1 MMNQEYRSLKT
12 QYSINEDFADDRLIE
27 VNLLVMHDDVNLN
40 YSSFSKE
47 TMENAKETLKNVPI
61 LAYIKKDEYD
71 NVDFDGH
78 NIEVKLKEN
87 KDGDM
92 EFKVHYLEKPIGV
105 IPETNDYHYEE
116 RDGKTYVAC
125 KGYLWKEY
133 LNDGL
138 EILQENSTKP
148 ISMEILVDDGNYNSS
163 TDIYEITKYR
173 YLGVTVLGTDVIP
186 AMSGAK
192 MDVVGQFSINN
203 NTEFFEKVKKLN
215 EELKQSLNFTL
226 EGGENLED
234 NKIFEEEE
242 VVETEVVVE
251 EEVPTTEEVEET
263 PVDTSDEEI
272 VEEKFTKSFE
282 LSHDDIRSK
291 LYGLLYKVEDEDDE
305 WYWINEVYDDYFIY
319 SSDWNP
325 KYFKQGYIK
334 TDVDVGFE
342 GERIEMFVEFLTA
355 EELEEL
361 KNMRNQ
367 YSLILAENEELK
379 EFRATKEKEE
389 FEVKQEELRQEKIS
403 HINTEYKSISE
414 DIKELFI
421 SKVDEYETTDDIDAD
436 MCVYIVKN
444 KVTFSKVKKEP
455 TTVKV
460 SVEENTQNPVAS
472 PYGDL
477 F

>member
-1 MMNQEYRSLKT
+1 MNQEYRSLKT

-92 EFKVHYLEKPIGV
+92 EFKVHYLEKSIGV

-215 EELKQSLNFTL
+215 EELKQSLNFTF

-234 NKIFEEEE
+234 NKLFEEEE
-242 VVETEVVVE
+242 VVETEVVVEEVKVVE

-263 PVDTSDEEI
+263 PV
-272 VEEKFTKSFE
+272 
-282 LSHDDIRSK
+282 
-291 LYGLLYKVEDEDDE
+291 
-305 WYWINEVYDDYFIY
+305 
-319 SSDWNP
+319 
-325 KYFKQGYIK
+325 
-334 TDVDVGFE
+334 
-342 GERIEMFVEFLTA
+342 
-355 EELEEL
+355 
-361 KNMRNQ
+361 
-367 YSLILAENEELK
+367 
-379 EFRATKEKEE
+379 
-389 FEVKQEELRQEKIS
+389 
-403 HINTEYKSISE
+403 
-414 DIKELFI
+414 
-421 SKVDEYETTDDIDAD
+421 
-436 MCVYIVKN
+436 
-444 KVTFSKVKKEP
+444 
-455 TTVKV
+455 
-460 SVEENTQNPVAS
+460 
-472 PYGDL
+472 
-477 F
+477 

>member
-1 MMNQEYRSLKT
+1 MNQEYKSLRT
-12 QYSINEDFADDRLIE
+12 QYSINENFVDDRLIE

-40 YSSFSKE
+40 SSSFSKE
-47 TMENAKETLKNVPI
+47 AMEDAKETLKNVPI

-71 NVDFDGH
+71 DVDFDGH

-92 EFKVHYLEKPIGV
+92 EFKVYYLERPIGV

-125 KGYLWKEY
+125 KGYLWREY

-163 TDIYEITKYR
+163 TNIYEITKYR
-173 YLGVTVLGTDVIP
+173 YLGVTVLGTDVTP

-215 EELKQSLNFTL
+215 EELRTSLNFTI
-226 EGGENLED
+226 EGGENVGEE
-234 NKIFEEEE
+234 NKKEFEEEI
-242 VVETEVVVE
+242 VETEVVVE
-251 EEVPTTEEVEET
+251 EEVPTTEEVEEP
-263 PVDTSDEEI
+263 PVDTSSEE
-272 VEEKFTKSFE
+272 V
-282 LSHDDIRSK
+282 
-291 LYGLLYKVEDEDDE
+291 VEDETVETEEISEEDFE
-305 WYWINEVYDDYFIY
+305 LKYNELLKKH
-319 SSDWNP
+319 N
-325 KYFKQGYIK
+325 
-334 TDVDVGFE
+334 
-342 GERIEMFVEFLTA
+342 
-355 EELEEL
+355 ELEVNYKTLESEVL
-361 KNMRNQ
+361 
-367 YSLILAENEELK
+367 ELK
-379 EFRATKEKEE
+379 EFKATKEKEE
-389 FEVKQEELRQEKIS
+389 FEIKQEELRQEKIN
-403 HINTEYKSISE
+403 HINTEYEKLSD

-421 SKVDEYETTDDIDAD
+421 SKIDEYESTDDIDAD
-436 MCVYIVKN
+436 ICVYIVKN
-444 KVTFSKVKKEP
+444 KVTFSKAKKESTP
-455 TTVKV
+455 VKV
-460 SVEENTQNPVAS
+460 SVDEDVKNPVMS